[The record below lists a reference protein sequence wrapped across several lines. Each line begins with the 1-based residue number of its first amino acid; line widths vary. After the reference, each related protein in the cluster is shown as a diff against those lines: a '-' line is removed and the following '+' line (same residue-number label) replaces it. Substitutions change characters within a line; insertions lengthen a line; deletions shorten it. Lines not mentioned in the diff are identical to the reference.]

1 MQAET
6 QLDGFLAKYD
16 PAIEGL
22 ARALMTRM
30 NVRLPGATRIVY
42 DNFAGLVIGYGAD
55 DKASKAILSLLVV
68 PRWVTLCFLQGAL
81 LDDPAGVL
89 RGDGN
94 QVRNIR
100 MLAVG
105 DFDHPTIEPL
115 IAQAIANSER
125 PMPDKGPGPLI
136 IKSVSVKQRLRR
148 PA

>member
-1 MQAET
+1 MQAKT
-6 QLDGFLAKYD
+6 QLDDFLAKYD
-16 PAIEGL
+16 PAIEAL
-22 ARALMTRM
+22 ARTLMARM
-30 NVRLPGATRIVY
+30 DARLPGATRMVY
-42 DNFAGLVIGYGAD
+42 DNYAGLVIGYGAD
-55 DKASKAILSLLVV
+55 DRASQAILSLLVV

-94 QVRNIR
+94 RVRNIR
-100 MLAVG
+100 MLAVS

-125 PMPDKGPGPLI
+125 PMPDEGPGPLI
-136 IKSVSVKQRLRR
+136 VKSVSAKQRPRR